1 VRFPA
6 VLLVIVAISPFAPA
20 KENVAL
26 GDFVKQHLNSIGSD
40 QARAAVKNRVV
51 MGNVTFRVVNG
62 SPQRWGGDETFSSA
76 PDKVDLLMQF
86 PPSVYLTEHIVRD
99 GKKTSVAQTRPGR
112 WSRFGLFVKVHNE
125 ILTEGLFGGTLS
137 AAWPLIDLEKS
148 GARLED
154 RGIKKL
160 DGRDLR
166 RVDYIPKQMTDLD
179 IQLYFEPD
187 TFRHVQTTYL
197 LHEQPLDRIDE
208 RFANFVPVEG
218 LMLPTRWTIEL
229 QNRAGQIARFEIT
242 QQKAAQNTTLDAGT
256 FDVR

>member
-1 VRFPA
+1 
-6 VLLVIVAISPFAPA
+6 
-20 KENVAL
+20 
-26 GDFVKQHLNSIGSD
+26 
-40 QARAAVKNRVV
+40 
-51 MGNVTFRVVNG
+51 
-62 SPQRWGGDETFSSA
+62 
-76 PDKVDLLMQF
+76 
-86 PPSVYLTEHIVRD
+86 LTEHIVRD